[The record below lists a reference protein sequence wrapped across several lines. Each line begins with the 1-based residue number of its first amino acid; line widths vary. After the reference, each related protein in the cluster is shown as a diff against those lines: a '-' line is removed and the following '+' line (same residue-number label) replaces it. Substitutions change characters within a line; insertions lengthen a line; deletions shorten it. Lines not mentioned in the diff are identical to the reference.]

1 MIRVGQPEPR
11 VAVQMAYDD
20 VVAKFTLAGS
30 MISCIAT
37 FCVLVSYMV
46 YREELRS
53 FRQALIFNL
62 ALAGTYLVS
71 PQPLPAIPEPCLGNE
86 SQMRWRLKDFPLVRQ
101 EDSQRG
107 GRFSKKTR
115 LNAIYV

>member
-1 MIRVGQPEPR
+1 
-11 VAVQMAYDD
+11 MAYDD

-37 FCVLVSYMV
+37 FCVLVSYTV

-62 ALAGTYLVS
+62 ALAGTYFES
-71 PQPLPAIPEPCLGNE
+71 PPPLPAIPESCL
-86 SQMRWRLKDFPLVRQ
+86 
-101 EDSQRG
+101 
-107 GRFSKKTR
+107 
-115 LNAIYV
+115 

>member
-1 MIRVGQPEPR
+1 MIRVGQPKPH
-11 VAVQMAYDD
+11 VAVHMAYDD

-37 FCVLVSYMV
+37 FCVLVSYMI

-62 ALAGTYLVS
+62 ALAGTYLES
-71 PQPLPAIPEPCLGNE
+71 PPPLPAIPEPCLGNE
-86 SQMRWRLKDFPLVRQ
+86 SQVSWRIRIFHWLSKGQKMGRAFLKPNQL
-101 EDSQRG
+101 
-107 GRFSKKTR
+107 T
-115 LNAIYV
+115 LLIP